1 KGEKCVVPHPTD
13 LKMMTDAALVGAQL
27 MREAGLNVE
36 LQSMDWA
43 TIGPRRNN
51 KGTPAEGGWHAFHTW
66 WNAADV
72 AIPLRNPPIHANC
85 EKAWVGWPCDKAH
98 QDLIDAFEV
107 ARTVEEKKD
116 LANQIQASALRLVP
130 YIPFGQ
136 WQSPVA
142 YRPTLSGV
150 LSASRVYYW
159 NIEKAN

>member
-1 KGEKCVVPHPTD
+1 
-13 LKMMTDAALVGAQL
+13 M
-27 MREAGLNVE
+27 
-36 LQSMDWA
+36 
-43 TIGPRRNN
+43 
-51 KGTPAEGGWHAFHTW
+51 
-66 WNAADV
+66 NAADI

-98 QDLIDAFEV
+98 QDLVDAFEV

-116 LANQIQASALRLVP
+116 LADKIQASALRLVP
-130 YIPFGQ
+130 YVPFGQ